1 MKKFSTLLLSGML
14 VLSFCACGGTTSD
27 DTSVDDESTE
37 TTTEKEVT
45 QVNVGQSIE
54 TDYFKMTVDSMEIL
68 DDYEFSMN
76 EYSSRSLYV
85 EEGYKLLLVRG
96 TMENLGTE
104 VISDNAFSATCLVND
119 SYEEEASLQFERSK
133 YYELDPYTEQNY
145 DLYIN
150 IPEKLAEQ
158 YETASFTIG
167 FNSDMSPIVT
177 TTSSDGTTTVDAD
190 NWFCIQEQKKA
201 ELFLMI

>member
-1 MKKFSTLLLSGML
+1 MKKFLTLLLSGML

-190 NWFCIQEQKKA
+190 NWFCIQE
-201 ELFLMI
+201 

>member
-1 MKKFSTLLLSGML
+1 MKKFLTLLLSGML

-68 DDYEFSMN
+68 DDYEFSMS
-76 EYSSRSLYV
+76 EYSSMSLYV

-190 NWFCIQEQKKA
+190 NWFCIQE
-201 ELFLMI
+201 